1 MYTVTKNTKLTSIVL
16 MFIGLVALGYGFIQG
31 AGHYTDEEVNHQIEA
46 FANDLQLYMV
56 DYNDAHHSVEEDHFV
71 PLFHKIEEEFHL
83 HFTNDE
89 MMEARDFEHVIH
101 AIHQS
106 SGKLIVSGMGKSG
119 IIGKKIAATLASTG
133 TPSFFLHPGEAY
145 HGDLGMIEHNDI
157 VLLISNS
164 GETDEILKL
173 IPFLKYQKNCTIS
186 MSGNEE
192 STLAKNTKYHLN
204 ISVEKE
210 ACPLLL
216 APTSSTT
223 ATLVMGDAIAVTLMK
238 LRDFKEENF
247 AKFHPGGSLGRRL
260 LTTVGDVM
268 KKQELPTISS
278 NATIKKV
285 IQNIT
290 EGKLGLV
297 VVLEEHKIKGII
309 TDGDIRRAMESQE
322 KEFFSLK
329 AKDLMSTDPKLI
341 DVHEKLITASTIMS
355 KNKINSLLVVN
366 TNNDFVGVVQMYD
379 LGL

>member
-1 MYTVTKNTKLTSIVL
+1 MDIKKL
-16 MFIGLVALGYGFIQG
+16 AR
-31 AGHYTDEEVNHQIEA
+31 EVFEIEA
-46 FANDLQLYMV
+46 KEIASLSHRLTD
-56 DYNDAHHSVEEDHFV
+56 
-71 PLFHKIEEEFHL
+71 
-83 HFTNDE
+83 
-89 MMEARDFEHVIH
+89 DFEHAIH

-173 IPFLKYQKNCTIS
+173 IPFLRHQKNITIA

-238 LRDFKEENF
+238 LRNFKEENF

-268 KKQELPTISS
+268 KSQELPTTNS
-278 NATIKKV
+278 NATIKEV
-285 IQNIT
+285 IQSIT
-290 EGKLGLV
+290 QGKLGLV
-297 VVLEEHKIKGII
+297 VILDESRIKGVI

-322 KEFFSLK
+322 KEFFSLF
-329 AKDLMSTDPKLI
+329 AKDLMSIHPKLI
-341 DVHEKLITASTIMS
+341 HENEKLITASTMMS
-355 KNKINSLLVVN
+355 ENKINSLLVVN

>member
-1 MYTVTKNTKLTSIVL
+1 MDIKKL
-16 MFIGLVALGYGFIQG
+16 AR
-31 AGHYTDEEVNHQIEA
+31 EVFEIEA
-46 FANDLQLYMV
+46 KEITSLSHRLTD
-56 DYNDAHHSVEEDHFV
+56 
-71 PLFHKIEEEFHL
+71 
-83 HFTNDE
+83 
-89 MMEARDFEHVIH
+89 DFEHAIH

-173 IPFLKYQKNCTIS
+173 IPFLRHQKNITIA

-238 LRDFKEENF
+238 LRNFKEENF

-268 KKQELPTISS
+268 KSQELPTTNS
-278 NATIKKV
+278 NATIKEV
-285 IQNIT
+285 IQSIT
-290 EGKLGLV
+290 QGKLGLV
-297 VVLEEHKIKGII
+297 VILDESRIKGVI

-322 KEFFSLK
+322 KEFFGLF
-329 AKDLMSTDPKLI
+329 AKDLMSIHPKLI
-341 DVHEKLITASTIMS
+341 HENEKLITASTMMS
-355 KNKINSLLVVN
+355 ENKINSLLVVN

-379 LGL
+379 LGI